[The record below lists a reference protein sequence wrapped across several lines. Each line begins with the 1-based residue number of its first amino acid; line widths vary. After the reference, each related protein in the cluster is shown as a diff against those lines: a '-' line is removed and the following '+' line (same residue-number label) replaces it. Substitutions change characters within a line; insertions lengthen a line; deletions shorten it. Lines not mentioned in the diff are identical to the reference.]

1 MSKLESDLLIKKC
14 IIEPLEQLINTN
26 SVKLNYFYVILDG
39 LDIALQPNSTSL
51 NNLGLFLFKNMS
63 SFPKW
68 FKFLITSRSED
79 SIKKHSAISKY
90 YSISL
95 DLNGAGSNSSARL
108 RLSNNSSSSL
118 SSSEL
123 GLNQNILASFLNKDL
138 ADYIAY
144 RINKSLDIQKNIL
157 YFNCVNNAPSSTPQT
172 VVTSSPVLANNASDY
187 FALNSSDLCKS
198 PQLNATTT
206 PKSPNLIHIYA
217 SRASPTQSGTLN
229 RYDSNFQHK
238 FVQHLSSLSQ
248 HNYLFAKLTLDLIEK
263 GSFSFKLN

>member
-14 IIEPLEQLINTN
+14 IIEPLEQLVNTN
-26 SVKLNYFYVILDG
+26 TVKINYFYVILDG
-39 LDIALQPNSTSL
+39 LDLALQPNSNHL

-79 SIKKHSAISKY
+79 SIKKHSAGSKY

-95 DLNGAGSNSSARL
+95 DLNGAGSSSNSSAARL

-123 GLNQNILASFLNKDL
+123 NHNVLASFLSKDL
-138 ADYIAY
+138 ADYIAH

-157 YFNCVNNAPSSTPQT
+157 YFNCMSNAPSSSPQT
-172 VVTSSPVLANNASDY
+172 VVTSSPVLASNAGDY
-187 FALNSSDLCKS
+187 LALNSSDLCKS

-206 PKSPNLIHIYA
+206 PKSPNLIHIYG

-263 GSFSFKLN
+263 GN